1 MVALR
6 KWRRDLLFNGFEGPV
21 KPTDSRDGSE
31 DDSGEQNAEK
41 ARSYAVFEALMPPE
55 DYLEILR
62 FRHYTHFWNFESKGK
77 NSRRKS
83 IINSIE
89 VSVILHLVTVDSF

>member
-1 MVALR
+1 
-6 KWRRDLLFNGFEGPV
+6 
-21 KPTDSRDGSE
+21 
-31 DDSGEQNAEK
+31 
-41 ARSYAVFEALMPPE
+41 MPPE
-55 DYLEILR
+55 DYLEILRFRHYTHFWNFESKGKNSRRKSIINSR

>member
-1 MVALR
+1 
-6 KWRRDLLFNGFEGPV
+6 
-21 KPTDSRDGSE
+21 
-31 DDSGEQNAEK
+31 
-41 ARSYAVFEALMPPE
+41 MPPE

-89 VSVILHLVTVDSF
+89 VSVILEFLKAGAFFFHQIQRGDENNEGKKRRQFIRK

>member
-1 MVALR
+1 MKQELMAEVMQQMLPYLDNAQLKQLR
-6 KWRRDLLFNGFEGPV
+6 QV
-21 KPTDSRDGSE
+21 I
-31 DDSGEQNAEK
+31 NAKK
-41 ARSYAVFEALMPPE
+41 ARSYAVSEALMPPE

-62 FRHYTHFWNFESKGK
+62 FRHYTRFWNFESKGK

>member
-1 MVALR
+1 MLCNAS
-6 KWRRDLLFNGFEGPV
+6 EGRL
-21 KPTDSRDGSE
+21 TEAASGDGGE
-31 DDSGEQNAEK
+31 TVSGATEAEK
-41 ARSYAVFEALMPPE
+41 ARSYAVSEALMPPE

-62 FRHYTHFWNFESKGK
+62 FRHYTRFWNFESKGK